1 MSCGASK
8 TTVGD
13 RTFWKEICRNCNFI
27 HSTPWQSVIS
37 SPLPMI
43 FFTSLANWHSRP
55 ARIISIHL
63 IPHYDSI
70 RITPN
75 FNAVFINHL
84 LGIPRDFHRPLRI
97 RLTKPGIFYRGRWT
111 STNISMLNK
120 KTFNMSHPTIGKP
133 YINPYVFRYQPKFFH
148 ISTHMFHIYIS
159 IYIYQPIC
167 FTWHWNHPCLVSFS
181 PQPRSL
187 GIGVPNTKSPGRGS
201 GRTWC
206 GSPGPY
212 AKRGTRGRLCRHG
225 DMGNDRENAA
235 TLWEWVNCIKFQ
247 S

>member
-148 ISTHMFHIYIS
+148 ISTHMFHIYIY
-159 IYIYQPIC
+159 IYIYISAHMFHMALKPSMFGVI
-167 FTWHWNHPCLVSFS
+167 FPTAEVPRDWSSEHEVAWTW
-181 PQPRSL
+181 
-187 GIGVPNTKSPGRGS
+187 
-201 GRTWC
+201 
-206 GSPGPY
+206 
-212 AKRGTRGRLCRHG
+212 
-225 DMGNDRENAA
+225 
-235 TLWEWVNCIKFQ
+235 LWENVVRLPGTIRETRNAGAAVSTWWHGKW
-247 S
+247 

>member
-27 HSTPWQSVIS
+27 HTTPWQSVIS

-133 YINPYVFRYQPKFFH
+133 YINPYFFRYQPKFFH

-159 IYIYQPIC
+159 IYIYISPYVSHGTETIHVWC
-167 FTWHWNHPCLVSFS
+167 HFPHSRGPSGLEFRTRSRLDVALGERGAAPRDHTRNAERGGGCVDMVTWEM
-181 PQPRSL
+181 
-187 GIGVPNTKSPGRGS
+187 IGKMRQH
-201 GRTWC
+201 
-206 GSPGPY
+206 Y
-212 AKRGTRGRLCRHG
+212 
-225 DMGNDRENAA
+225 GNE
-235 TLWEWVNCIKFQ
+235 
-247 S
+247 